1 MVTRSKRKNEESSE
15 NTEDRNLVIKHD
27 TTEEYDDDDDEYHG
41 SHYVGADI
49 GRDDPEFSNQQNLIA
64 NSTPTTPLE
73 IALSAELKRRTLH
86 VERLTAEISKLKAFI
101 SKRKQTYK
109 RKRKEEG
116 APRKSLSAYNL
127 FVRERFAKLAKEN
140 EAALKSADA
149 NKQLKRV
156 PPASQVA
163 AAGEAWRALSAE
175 EKVKY
180 EEMARPDRERYEEQI
195 ANYQPPEK
203 QNRKR
208 NKTGYNIFFS
218 HHVNQLKKTES
229 GVPSERG
236 SVARIVGDAWKQM
249 SAEEKDFYEREADRQ
264 NELHPMDKDD
274 NRAIDIGVP
283 PGPPPPMYGAPLP
296 PHEYGAPPDY
306 NMPGPPPVIHQPS
319 GYDSRGY
326 YGGGSYPPMHGG
338 YDYYGNP
345 YPPGPPPPGPP
356 PVGRG
361 PPHYPPPPYLPQY
374 AEDHGPPPY

>member
-1 MVTRSKRKNEESSE
+1 MVTRTKRKDEESSE
-15 NTEDRNLVIKHD
+15 NTDERNRDIKHD
-27 TTEEYDDDDDEYHG
+27 TTDEYGDDDDEYHD
-41 SHYVGADI
+41 SHYDGADI

-175 EKVKY
+175 EKAKY
-180 EEMARPDRERYEEQI
+180 EEM
-195 ANYQPPEK
+195 
-203 QNRKR
+203 
-208 NKTGYNIFFS
+208 
-218 HHVNQLKKTES
+218 
-229 GVPSERG
+229 
-236 SVARIVGDAWKQM
+236 
-249 SAEEKDFYEREADRQ
+249 
-264 NELHPMDKDD
+264 
-274 NRAIDIGVP
+274 
-283 PGPPPPMYGAPLP
+283 
-296 PHEYGAPPDY
+296 
-306 NMPGPPPVIHQPS
+306 
-319 GYDSRGY
+319 
-326 YGGGSYPPMHGG
+326 
-338 YDYYGNP
+338 
-345 YPPGPPPPGPP
+345 
-356 PVGRG
+356 
-361 PPHYPPPPYLPQY
+361 
-374 AEDHGPPPY
+374 